1 MYRTIEDFRKS
12 MNSERENTL
21 KVLRALTDES
31 LAQKVSPGGRSLGRL
46 AWHITQMVG
55 EMGSQMHLPVEAASE
70 KTPQPATAKEIADAY
85 EAGSNALVKGVEATW
100 TDADLLV
107 EIDMY
112 GEKWARGYALWGLIA
127 HEIHHRGQM
136 TVLMRQAG
144 LKVPGTYGPAKE
156 EWGAFGME
164 TPTV

>member
-12 MNSERENTL
+12 LNSERENTL
-21 KVLRALTDES
+21 KVLRALTDAS
-31 LAQKVSPGGRSLGRL
+31 LAQKVGPGGRTLGRI
-46 AWHITQMVG
+46 AWHITQMFG
-55 EMGSQMHLPVEAASE
+55 EMGSQMHLPVEAAGE
-70 KTPQPATAKEIADAY
+70 KTPQPPTAQVIADAY
-85 EAGSNALVKGVEATW
+85 DAGSSALVKGVQATW

-112 GEKWARGYALWGLIA
+112 GEKWPRGYALWGLIA

-144 LKVPGTYGPAKE
+144 LDVPGVYGPSKE
-156 EWGAFGME
+156 EWAAYKMPVQE
-164 TPTV
+164 